1 MWKIKNCNT
10 TFNLT
15 VCVHTWSLHQQLIV
29 YYAYVFFD
37 NLLVNIRNRTIIE
50 DFRSTDNEY
59 KWNITLGWV
68 RNRVVMNSNARVKSD
83 IFILPE
89 SAVVY
94 KGRCLAGGVDLYFP
108 TAILPM
114 RKLFLSRYSVRDL
127 LVILWV
133 LLYFIVTES
142 YKISMV

>member
-1 MWKIKNCNT
+1 
-10 TFNLT
+10 
-15 VCVHTWSLHQQLIV
+15 
-29 YYAYVFFD
+29 
-37 NLLVNIRNRTIIE
+37 
-50 DFRSTDNEY
+50 
-59 KWNITLGWV
+59 
-68 RNRVVMNSNARVKSD
+68 MNSNAKVKSD

-127 LVILWV
+127 LLILGV
-133 LLYFIVTES
+133 SLYFIETELNDRRGCKS
-142 YKISMV
+142 HCTNLKITTKENLAKM

>member
-1 MWKIKNCNT
+1 ME
-10 TFNLT
+10 
-15 VCVHTWSLHQQLIV
+15 
-29 YYAYVFFD
+29 YYLRVER
-37 NLLVNIRNRTIIE
+37 NI
-50 DFRSTDNEY
+50 
-59 KWNITLGWV
+59 
-68 RNRVVMNSNARVKSD
+68 VVMNSNARVKSD

-127 LVILWV
+127 LLILGS
-133 LLYFIVTES
+133 LLYFIETKFKARRCKS
-142 YKISMV
+142 LFTNLKITTQENLCKIYNRKTM